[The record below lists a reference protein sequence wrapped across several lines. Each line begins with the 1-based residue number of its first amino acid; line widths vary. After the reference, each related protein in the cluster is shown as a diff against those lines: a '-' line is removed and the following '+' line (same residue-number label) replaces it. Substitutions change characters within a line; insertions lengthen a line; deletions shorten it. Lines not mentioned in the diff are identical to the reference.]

1 MNYIR
6 HLRGFYERM
15 EGDERMTPHHISLY
29 MALFQVW
36 NMQRFRDKFDI
47 SRQELMSMSR
57 IGSPHTYARC
67 MQQLTDW
74 GYIEYS
80 SSSNRFSVSK
90 VSCVRFDTASDTI
103 NDTAT
108 DTTNNTTTDT
118 ASSTLLINNI
128 NHTNS
133 KQKPP
138 DFFENERRKKKGKV
152 SNPYHV
158 ENDKDYAEPL

>member
-29 MALFQVW
+29 MALFQIW
-36 NMQRFRDKFDI
+36 NIQRFREKFDI
-47 SRQELMSMSR
+47 SRQDLMSMSH
-57 IGSPHTYARC
+57 IGSPHTYAKC

-90 VSCVRFDTASDTI
+90 VSCVRFDTANDTT

-108 DTTNNTTTDT
+108 DTTNSTATVT

-128 NHTNS
+128 NNTKS
-133 KQKPP
+133 KQKSP
-138 DFFENERRKKKGKV
+138 DFFENERRKKSIV
-152 SNPYHV
+152 NNPYHV
-158 ENDKDYAEPL
+158 ENDKDYSEPL

>member
-15 EGDERMTPHHISLY
+15 EGDERMTPQHISLY

-36 NMQRFRDKFDI
+36 NVQRFREKFDI

-74 GYIEYS
+74 GYIEYT
-80 SSSNRFSVSK
+80 SSSNRYSVSK
-90 VSCVRFDTASDTI
+90 VSCVRFDTAS
-103 NDTAT
+103 DTAT

-128 NHTNS
+128 NHTKG
-133 KQKPP
+133 KQKSP
-138 DFFENERRKKKGKV
+138 DFFENERRKKVNGI
-152 SNPYHV
+152 NPYHV
-158 ENDKDYAEPL
+158 VNDKDYSEPL

>member
-36 NMQRFRDKFDI
+36 NMQRFREKFDI
-47 SRQELMSMSR
+47 NRHDLMSLSR

-67 MQQLTDW
+67 MKQLTDW

-90 VSCVRFDTASDTI
+90 VTCVRFDTASDTA
-103 NDTAT
+103 NDTA
-108 DTTNNTTTDT
+108 NNTTTVT

-128 NHTNS
+128 NHTKN
-133 KQKPP
+133 KQKTS
-138 DFFENERRKKKGKV
+138 DFFENERRKKVNGT
-152 SNPYHV
+152 NPYHV
-158 ENDKDYAEPL
+158 VNDKDYSEPL